1 MTSFVLRVAFCAYI
15 LRLHSLT
22 ATRLEPKNP
31 RYHMELARAYV
42 NQEIP
47 LDTDE
52 TKEML
57 AIRALRAA
65 IDYAP
70 LASDTRIVAFY
81 RMHFTWRMLARSAE
95 DGDPAKLE
103 IYRLALQAIK
113 ASLRAVK
120 GVLTQ
125 RSPFVSNHRHA
136 ETNII
141 FESSHPRMSVHRVLA
156 RFSLLPPSFARA
168 SGRFAKSTRTTV

>member
-1 MTSFVLRVAFCAYI
+1 MSFFSPLSESKSLSGFEF
-15 LRLHSLT
+15 LQSHSLA

-31 RYHMELARAYV
+31 RYYMELARAYV
-42 NQEIP
+42 NQEVP
-47 LDTDE
+47 LEADE
-52 TKEML
+52 PKEML
-57 AIRALRAA
+57 AIRALRAS

-113 ASLRAVK
+113 ASPGAAEALRIR
-120 GVLTQ
+120 G
-125 RSPFVSNHRHA
+125 
-136 ETNII
+136 
-141 FESSHPRMSVHRVLA
+141 
-156 RFSLLPPSFARA
+156 
-168 SGRFAKSTRTTV
+168 